1 MIMTT
6 MFLIV
11 IAVVVCLQV
20 IKDYQLMALVCAL
33 VLFDVLVLTVWEFV
47 NPLAIVTYNTSTEH
61 TVLIILMIIFWL
73 TVIMM

>member
-1 MIMTT
+1 
-6 MFLIV
+6 MFV
-11 IAVVVCLQV
+11 VGVVCLQV

-61 TVLIILMIIFWL
+61 TVRIIVMVMIFG
-73 TVIMM
+73 